1 MLILQFLPKYFNS
14 KLLKFKKGG
23 FMAKKIVITSG
34 KGGVGKTTVTA
45 NLGFQLAKKGKRVLL
60 VDCDFGL
67 NNLDVV
73 VNIENQ
79 IVFDLVDVLENRCRI
94 KQALIESPLSA
105 NLFIIP
111 CAHSVVKGGVSSQSL
126 KLSLE
131 SLDDGFDYILLDCP
145 AGIDAGFHRAVSIAS
160 EAIIVTTPLITSIRD
175 ADKVTSILKSYKLPT
190 YAVINRMRGDLVLNG
205 QMYST
210 EDISNI
216 LKVEILGV
224 VPDSDLV
231 LSGVVDIPHTAAYK
245 AFSLLANS
253 LIKGKGKIFDY
264 LSKYTGFFGSIRK
277 ELKKRL

>member
-1 MLILQFLPKYFNS
+1 
-14 KLLKFKKGG
+14 
-23 FMAKKIVITSG
+23 MAKKIVITSG
-34 KGGVGKTTVTA
+34 KGGVGKTTITA
-45 NLGFQLAKKGKRVLL
+45 NLGFQLARKGKRVLL

-73 VNIENQ
+73 VSIEDR
-79 IVFDLVDVLENRCRI
+79 IVFDIIDVLENKCRI
-94 KQALIESPLSA
+94 KQAIVESPLNP
-105 NLFIIP
+105 NLFIVP
-111 CAHSVVKGGVSSQSL
+111 CTHSSIKSTVSSQSL

-160 EAIIVTTPLITSIRD
+160 EALVVTAPLMTSIRD
-175 ADKVTSILKSYKLPT
+175 ADKVTSILRSYKLPT

-205 QMYST
+205 QMYSN

-216 LKVEILGV
+216 LKVDIVGVIPDDDSVLNGV
-224 VPDSDLV
+224 VE
-231 LSGVVDIPHTAAYK
+231 LSYTAPYK
-245 AFSLLANS
+245 AFSLLAQTV
-253 LIKGKGKIFDY
+253 IKGKGKIYDY

>member
-1 MLILQFLPKYFNS
+1 MS
-14 KLLKFKKGG
+14 RR
-23 FMAKKIVITSG
+23 IVITSG

-45 NLGFQLAKKGKRVLL
+45 NLGIALSSLGLRVALL
-60 VDCDFGL
+60 DTDFGL

-79 IVFDLVDVLENRCRI
+79 IVFDLIDVLENRCRI
-94 KQALIESPLSA
+94 KQAVIESPLNA

-111 CAHSVVKGGVSSQSL
+111 CTHSTVKNGIGSQSL

-131 SLDDGFDYILLDCP
+131 RLEDSFDYILLDCP
-145 AGIDAGFHRAVSIAS
+145 GGIDAGFHRAVSIAS
-160 EAIIVTTPLITSIRD
+160 EALIVTTPHITSIRD

-205 QMYST
+205 QMYSK

-216 LKVEILGV
+216 LKVDVIGII
-224 VPDSDLV
+224 PDDDLV
-231 LSGVVDIPHTAAYK
+231 LSGVVELSYSSSYK
-245 AFSLLANS
+245 AFSLFAQS
-253 LIKGKGKIFDY
+253 LIKGKGKVYDY
-264 LSKYTGFFGSIRK
+264 LSKYTGLFGSIRK

>member
-1 MLILQFLPKYFNS
+1 
-14 KLLKFKKGG
+14 
-23 FMAKKIVITSG
+23 MAKKIVITSG
-34 KGGVGKTTVTA
+34 KGGVGKTTVTG
-45 NLGFQLAKKGKRVLL
+45 NLGYHLAKKGKRVLL

-79 IVFDLVDVLENRCRI
+79 IVFDLIDVLENRCRI
-94 KQALIESPLSA
+94 KQALIESPLNA

-111 CAHSVVKGGVSSQSL
+111 CTHSAVKGSVSSQSL

-131 SLDDGFDYILLDCP
+131 RLEESFDYILLDCP
-145 AGIDAGFHRAVSIAS
+145 AGIDVGFHRAVSIAS
-160 EAIIVTTPLITSIRD
+160 EALIVTTPHITSIRD

-205 QMYST
+205 QMYSK

-216 LKVEILGV
+216 LKVDVLGIIPDDDFLFGGV
-224 VPDSDLV
+224 VE
-231 LSGVVDIPHTAAYK
+231 LSYSTPYK
-245 AFSLLANS
+245 AFSLLAQS
-253 LIKGKGKIFDY
+253 LIKGKGKVYDY

>member
-1 MLILQFLPKYFNS
+1 
-14 KLLKFKKGG
+14 
-23 FMAKKIVITSG
+23 MAKKIVVTSG

-45 NLGFQLAKKGKRVLL
+45 NLGYHLAKRGKRVLL

-79 IVFDLVDVLENRCRI
+79 IVFDLIDVLENRCRI
-94 KQALIESPLSA
+94 KQAVIESPLNA

-111 CAHSVVKGGVSSQSL
+111 CTHSAVKGSVTSQSL

-131 SLDDGFDYILLDCP
+131 RLEDSFDYILLDCP
-145 AGIDAGFHRAVSIAS
+145 AGIDVGFHRAVSIAN
-160 EAIIVTTPLITSIRD
+160 EALIVTTPHITSIRD

-205 QMYST
+205 QMYSR

-216 LKVEILGV
+216 LKVDVIGIIPDDDLILGGV
-224 VPDSDLV
+224 AE
-231 LSGVVDIPHTAAYK
+231 LSYSAPYK
-245 AFSLLANS
+245 AFSLFAQS
-253 LIKGKGKIFDY
+253 LIKGNGKVYDY
-264 LSKYTGFFGSIRK
+264 LSKYSGFFGSIRK